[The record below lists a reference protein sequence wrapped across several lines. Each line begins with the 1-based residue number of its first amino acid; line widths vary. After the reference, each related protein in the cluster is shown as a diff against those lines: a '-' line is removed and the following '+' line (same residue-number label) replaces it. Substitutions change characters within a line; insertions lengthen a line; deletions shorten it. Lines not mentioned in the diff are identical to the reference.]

1 MYLGIEI
8 EFEGEGVQEIGRV
21 AKIHGELSESLKV
34 GTEIIKI
41 DPMYFRPSEVET
53 LLGDPSKAKSKLGW
67 SPEISLDEMIKE
79 MIEYDL
85 DLAKRHVLLKN
96 NGFNSLVGADD

>member
-1 MYLGIEI
+1 
-8 EFEGEGVQEIGRV
+8 
-21 AKIHGELSESLKV
+21 
-34 GTEIIKI
+34 
-41 DPMYFRPSEVET
+41 MYFRPSEVET